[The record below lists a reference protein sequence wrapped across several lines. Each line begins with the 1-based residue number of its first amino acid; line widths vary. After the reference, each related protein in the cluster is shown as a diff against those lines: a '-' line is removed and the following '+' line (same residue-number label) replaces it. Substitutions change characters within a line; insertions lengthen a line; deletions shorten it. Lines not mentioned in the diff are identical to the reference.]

1 MGGIVTKR
9 IAFAIKVLL
18 PGRKAFS
25 KSHYSDS
32 AVSGFGGVQ
41 ILVGIFRST
50 ISGCRVGDV
59 EWDLIGLT
67 QGTIAGR
74 LCRPSLPVRPCAR
87 GRSGRPALP
96 GYLPGRDLGE
106 SHSQCGFPQP
116 VALLEVVLAR
126 D

>member
-67 QGTIAGR
+67 QGTIA
-74 LCRPSLPVRPCAR
+74 CVSVDRPCPFD
-87 GRSGRPALP
+87 PALGVDRGVLHFP
-96 GYLPGRDLGE
+96 GIFRVE
-106 SHSQCGFPQP
+106 I
-116 VALLEVVLAR
+116 
-126 D
+126 